1 MLLVPQP
8 SRVVTIANFDAGRA
22 GAWVTGGGAESN
34 TMEALA
40 LVDELVA
47 QNKPVIKVETF
58 PFDHAAGA
66 YRLSQGGLV
75 RGKLVL
81 LPDPADRTS
90 PGKACRI
97 IECSIVLQPRL

>member
-8 SRVVTIANFDAGRA
+8 SRVVTIANFNAGRA

-58 PFDHAAGA
+58 PFDHAAEA
-66 YRLSQGGLV
+66 YRLSQGGHV

-81 LPDPADRTS
+81 VPDPAHS
-90 PGKACRI
+90 
-97 IECSIVLQPRL
+97 